1 VTANLTLMGAAGVA
15 GAYWATP
22 SAAGLPMGALIVSH
36 IVWDIWIFLLAPTDQ
51 SSGRRTA

>member
-1 VTANLTLMGAAGVA
+1 MTANLTLMGAAGVA
-15 GAYWATP
+15 GAYWATL